1 MSYKDLQ
8 IAAYNILEQ
17 KIAGILLNKIQNTK
31 EYTGKT
37 NSSKELY
44 IPVYDVYFALFNN
57 GVIDLSH
64 MASEN
69 AGEQEQYVYEKY
81 LSYKENVYSRL
92 REELTEKLTPY
103 NKLPKEYQVYESNIV
118 EYLEQ
123 RGFIDTSLID
133 TSDKTYIAW
142 KTDETISLSEYLHY
156 AISSGWVDVSKFD
169 LQSQYADTDEI
180 YNYLLDSIFTI
191 LDNTT
196 DFQKKFF

>member
-1 MSYKDLQ
+1 M
-8 IAAYNILEQ
+8 
-17 KIAGILLNKIQNTK
+17 
-31 EYTGKT
+31 
-37 NSSKELY
+37 
-44 IPVYDVYFALFNN
+44 
-57 GVIDLSH
+57 
-64 MASEN
+64 
-69 AGEQEQYVYEKY
+69 
-81 LSYKENVYSRL
+81 
-92 REELTEKLTPY
+92 
-103 NKLPKEYQVYESNIV
+103 

-196 DFQKKFF
+196 DFQKKFFKYMLKSDVINGKNVCYLLCEQGRVEIDEEDENRLYHNAISAA